1 MAGSG
6 AEVNGCRRVF
16 GPGHSPL
23 RTIHSTL
30 SNFFLHTCS
39 FVRLSC
45 SYITAKPSTRS
56 LQLQT
61 YPAVVILATDGI
73 WDELGS
79 DVAARVAAD
88 AAAGGVVQP
97 ASAIMNAAFDR
108 AAASSRMTVSQL
120 KSFPPGSERRR
131 LVDDC
136 TVVVGVFGVKSKL

>member
-6 AEVNGCRRVF
+6 AAANGCRRVL
-16 GPGHSPL
+16 GPGHSRL
-23 RTIHSTL
+23 RTVHSIISL
-30 SNFFLHTCS
+30 TCS
-39 FVRLSC
+39 YVRLSC
-45 SYITAKPSTRS
+45 SYITAKPSTSS

-61 YPAVVILATDGI
+61 SPAVVILATDGI

-79 DVAARVAAD
+79 DIAARIAAH
-88 AAAGGVVQP
+88 AAAGGIVQP
-97 ASAIMNAAFDR
+97 ASAVMNAAFDR

-120 KSFPPGSERRR
+120 KSVPPGSERRR